1 MTRANQHPLLSLT
14 SSQLLGTRSPAGC
27 ISANGA
33 SQIDAHG
40 RCRLHPQIVLRKK
53 SALRGWKIVNSSC
66 SECDLG
72 RSSSAGSGGRLSKR
86 RSAGGSSST
95 ARKSNGATYGK
106 QQRRRSGSS
115 KKRVYDSPNDTASL
129 SDSPG
134 GESHH
139 HRRQQR
145 GERRPNGS
153 NEGRRSKHF
162 DQHGLSTR
170 TAETLKLIE
179 MPFQSGNDVA
189 KNKSSTTTS
198 KTTKETADKQ
208 KSEPS
213 RRRSLDSSLPG
224 RAGTATFHNY
234 RSSGTEKEVP
244 MHHQRRAAV
253 PDPPEKCTSKSYLRQ
268 SSAPLLPTQSIT
280 MNESSTSTLLSRD
293 PDGVILKEDYS
304 DSSRLLNG
312 LKRNEG
318 GQRQRR
324 RHSGGS
330 SKQQQSVPTATKLPT
345 MHEDDDVVVSTES
358 DVQDAVLH
366 QSSSYHH
373 QAAITT
379 SYQQSSASS
388 ITPSQQG
395 QNTDPCIYFRPRR
408 QHHHHR
414 RDESS
419 YISTCS
425 SFTES
430 LTCAYV
436 DDTDDEESVDETVNY
451 HSANVVNGSQLDE
464 GSSKQ
469 SQEVKQIMICGMPY
483 SLVLPNRT
491 DTAVTASSLQYH
503 GKYTGQ
509 LNAKTK
515 LPHGLGSLRLNTD
528 EIKEGVWHEGLLL
541 DEFGG
546 GGEDDDEAANEDT
559 FNHVHSSPLSQKES
573 SVVHVSS
580 DSNNADMALEFCCLP
595 CNDEG
600 GEFLTTLPRL
610 YVSQDE
616 QQEEEED
623 DNRTPDG
630 SCTDASSIY
639 EGNVA
644 EDEDS
649 GNENSSTFSLPCA
662 MAARSMGGGTDSV
675 RSFITM

>member
-66 SECDLG
+66 SECDLE

-139 HRRQQR
+139 RRQQR

-198 KTTKETADKQ
+198 KTTKETAGKQ

-312 LKRNEG
+312 LKR
-318 GQRQRR
+318 
-324 RHSGGS
+324 SGED
-330 SKQQQSVPTATKLPT
+330 SVN
-345 MHEDDDVVVSTES
+345 VVVIVAVVPSNST
-358 DVQDAVLH
+358 
-366 QSSSYHH
+366 
-373 QAAITT
+373 
-379 SYQQSSASS
+379 SS

-451 HSANVVNGSQLDE
+451 HSANVVNGRQLDE

-469 SQEVKQIMICGMPY
+469 SQEVKQIIICGMPY

-491 DTAVTASSLQYH
+491 DTAVTASSLQYY

-515 LPHGLGSLRLNTD
+515 LPHGLGSLRLTTD

-559 FNHVHSSPLSQKES
+559 FNHVHSSPISQKES

>member
-66 SECDLG
+66 SECDLE

-139 HRRQQR
+139 RRQQR

-198 KTTKETADKQ
+198 KTTKETAGKQ

-312 LKRNEG
+312 LKRSGG

-330 SKQQQSVPTATKLPT
+330 SKQQQSVPTATMLPT

-451 HSANVVNGSQLDE
+451 HSANVVNGRQLDE

-469 SQEVKQIMICGMPY
+469 SQEVKQIIICGMPY

-491 DTAVTASSLQYH
+491 DTAVTASSLQYY

-515 LPHGLGSLRLNTD
+515 LPHGLGSLRLTTD

-559 FNHVHSSPLSQKES
+559 FNHVHSSPISQKES